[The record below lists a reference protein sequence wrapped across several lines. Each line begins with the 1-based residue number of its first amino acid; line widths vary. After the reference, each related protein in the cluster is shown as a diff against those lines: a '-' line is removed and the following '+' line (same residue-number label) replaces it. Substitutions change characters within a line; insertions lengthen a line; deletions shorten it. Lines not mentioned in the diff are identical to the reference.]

1 MTRRTNPIVGFMDD
15 SAASPLERATGVRAC
30 HDARRLHQRPRLSRA
45 PESARAPE
53 SSRRLS
59 RILEHLDESGLIGRL
74 TNIPVAPADRETLL
88 AVHDAAY
95 LDELARP
102 GERYLDPDT
111 YLSSRSHEAALAAP
125 APSAAPSMPAAGLV
139 SRAFCAVR
147 PPGHHAEPN
156 RGMGFC
162 LINNAAVAA
171 RHAQRVG
178 YARVMIADFDVHHG
192 NGTRPPSTTTTRS
205 FTSAPTSTPTTPEPG
220 RHRSAARGRGSASRT
235 TSRCGPVPAMPRCA
249 TPITARSARTSP
261 RSVRIAASSP
271 RIRPARGDPLADL
284 SVSDE
289 GVRAVVRDILEACA
303 GIPVVFTLEG
313 GYHLQTLARCVGI
326 TVEELLH

>member
-1 MTRRTNPIVGFMDD
+1 MTLVGFTNDPVFL
-15 SAASPLERATGVRAC
+15 A
-30 HDARRLHQRPRLSRA
+30 HQNP
-45 PESARAPE
+45 PGHPE

-59 RILEHLDESGLIGRL
+59 RILEYLGESGLIGRL
-74 TNIPVAPADRETLL
+74 TNIPVTPADRETLL

-111 YLSSRSHEAALAAP
+111 YISSRSHEAALAA
-125 APSAAPSMPAAGLV
+125 AGAVCRAVDACRAGLV

-192 NGTRPPSTTTTRS
+192 NGTQAAFYDDDTVFYFSTHEYPHYPGTGAAAERGAGKGIGFTHNIPLRAGAGDAEMRDAYHGAFRADVASFRPDCCIV
-205 FTSAPTSTPTTPEPG
+205 SAGYDLHE
-220 RHRSAARGRGSASRT
+220 
-235 TSRCGPVPAMPRCA
+235 
-249 TPITARSARTSP
+249 
-261 RSVRIAASSP
+261 
-271 RIRPARGDPLADL
+271 GDPLADL

>member
-1 MTRRTNPIVGFMDD
+1 MTLVGFTNDPVFL
-15 SAASPLERATGVRAC
+15 A
-30 HDARRLHQRPRLSRA
+30 HQNP
-45 PESARAPE
+45 PGHPE

-59 RILEHLDESGLIGRL
+59 RILEYLGESGLIGRL
-74 TNIPVAPADRETLL
+74 TNIPVTPADRETLL
-88 AVHDAAY
+88 PVHDAAY

-111 YLSSRSHEAALAAP
+111 YISSRSHEAALAA
-125 APSAAPSMPAAGLV
+125 AGAVCRAVDACRAGRV

-192 NGTRPPSTTTTRS
+192 NGTQAAFYDDDTVFYFSTHEYPHYPGTGAAAERGAGKGIGFTHNIPLRAGAGDAEMRDAYHGAFSTDVASFRPDCCIV
-205 FTSAPTSTPTTPEPG
+205 SAGYDLHE
-220 RHRSAARGRGSASRT
+220 
-235 TSRCGPVPAMPRCA
+235 
-249 TPITARSARTSP
+249 
-261 RSVRIAASSP
+261 
-271 RIRPARGDPLADL
+271 GDPLADL